1 MSLDAILF
9 DVDGTLSET
18 EEVHRRAFN
27 ETFKARGLGWRWS
40 QHLYGKLLKVTGGKE
55 RIKHYINEY
64 DPSVSLSDED
74 IAQLHKAK
82 TAYYV
87 ELIGSGEA
95 RLRPGVADLIHEAH
109 DAGIKLAIATTT
121 SVPNVEALLTGTLGA
136 DAMKLFDAVAAG
148 DMVPAKKP
156 APDVYIKAL
165 KDLGL
170 DSKHCIAIEDSEN
183 GLTSALGAG
192 VPTMVTVSAYTRGQ
206 DFSGALSVV
215 DSLDGVGIERLRA
228 LTG

>member
-1 MSLDAILF
+1 MCLDAILF

-27 ETFKARGLGWRWS
+27 ETFRAQGLSWRWS
-40 QHLYGKLLKVTGGKE
+40 RHLYGKLLKVTGGKE
-55 RIKHYINEY
+55 RIKHYITEY
-64 DPSVSLSDED
+64 DPGASLSHEE
-74 IAQLHKAK
+74 IAELHRRK

-95 RLRPGVADLIHEAH
+95 RLRPGVADLIYEAH
-109 DAGIKLAIATTT
+109 DAGMKLAIATTT

-148 DMVPAKKP
+148 DMVPVKKP
-156 APDVYIKAL
+156 APDIYLKAL
-165 KDLGL
+165 DDLNL
-170 DSKHCIAIEDSEN
+170 DPKRCIAIEDSEN
-183 GLTSALGAG
+183 GLRSALAAG
-192 VPTMVTVSAYTRGQ
+192 VPTMITVSAYTKGQ

-215 DSLDGVGIERLRA
+215 DSLAGMNLEALREYI
-228 LTG
+228 